1 MTKSVIRITIADDHP
16 IFRQGLRQIIESDP
30 MLEVVAEAGDGHAA
44 IERIEAL
51 APDVAILDV
60 SMPGRDGLEVTRA
73 VRDRRLPTAVI
84 CLTMHKDA
92 RFVNAALDAGVKGY
106 VLKDSAAAEIV
117 QCTKAVHAGQSYISP
132 VLSTYLITRR
142 QRAEALASR
151 TPGIEDLTATERK
164 VLGLIAELKTTK
176 QIASVLCVSPRTVDH
191 HRANIAAK
199 LELHGSHALT
209 RFAIEHRAALHD
221 G

>member
-1 MTKSVIRITIADDHP
+1 MKPAIRITIADDHP

-30 MLEVVAEAGDGHAA
+30 LLEVVAEAGDGHAA
-44 IERIEAL
+44 VEQIETL
-51 APDVAILDV
+51 SPDVAILDV
-60 SMPGRDGLEVTRA
+60 SMPGRDGLAVTRA
-73 VRDRRLPTAVI
+73 LRDRRLPTAVV

-106 VLKDSAAAEIV
+106 VLKDSAVAEIV
-117 QCTKAVHAGQSYISP
+117 QCAKAVHAGQSYISP
-132 VLSTYLITRR
+132 VLSPHLLTRR
-142 QRAEALASR
+142 QRAEALTSR
-151 TPGIEDLTATERK
+151 TPEIDGLTSTERK

-176 QIASVLCVSPRTVDH
+176 EIASVLCVSPRTVDH

-209 RFAIEHRAALHD
+209 RFAIEHRSALND
-221 G
+221 A